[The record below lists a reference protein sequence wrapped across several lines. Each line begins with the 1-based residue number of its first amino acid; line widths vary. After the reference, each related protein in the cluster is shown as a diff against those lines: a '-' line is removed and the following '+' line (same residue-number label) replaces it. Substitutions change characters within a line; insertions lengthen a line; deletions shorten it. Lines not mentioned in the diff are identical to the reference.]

1 MNDKELNEEL
11 QDERI
16 KALELQVK
24 VMRGAL
30 ELMYE
35 VLNKQKDFNASM
47 KETIEILAKVL

>member
-35 VLNKQKDFNASM
+35 VLNKQKDFNVSM

>member
-1 MNDKELNEEL
+1 MNDKILHEEL

-35 VLNKQKDFNASM
+35 VLNKQKDFNASI
-47 KETIEILAKVL
+47 KETMEIVAKVL

>member
-1 MNDKELNEEL
+1 MSDKVLHEEL

-16 KALELQVK
+16 KSLELQVK

-35 VLNKQKDFNASM
+35 VLNKQKDFNTSM
-47 KETIEILAKVL
+47 KETIKIMAKVL

>member
-1 MNDKELNEEL
+1 MNDKILHEEL

-35 VLNKQKDFNASM
+35 VLNKQKDFNTSI
-47 KETIEILAKVL
+47 KETIEIVAKVL

>member
-35 VLNKQKDFNASM
+35 VLNKQKDLNTSM

>member
-1 MNDKELNEEL
+1 MNDKEPNEEL

-35 VLNKQKDFNASM
+35 VLNKQKDFNTSM
-47 KETIEILAKVL
+47 KETIEILAKAL

>member
-35 VLNKQKDFNASM
+35 VLNKQKDFNTSM